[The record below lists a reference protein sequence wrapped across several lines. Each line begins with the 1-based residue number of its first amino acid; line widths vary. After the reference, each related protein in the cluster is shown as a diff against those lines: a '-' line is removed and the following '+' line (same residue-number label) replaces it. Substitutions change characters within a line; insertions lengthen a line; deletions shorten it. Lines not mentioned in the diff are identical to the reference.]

1 MMRMVM
7 ETGLVV
13 VMVVVVVGV
22 TGVVMTAAVALE
34 AWGFGAS
41 DSEHLPRR
49 ADARLCSKR
58 FTFIDSFDPHRNC
71 NHRTYNNSHFRDE
84 KT

>member
-7 ETGLVV
+7 ETGL
-13 VMVVVVVGV
+13 VVVVGV

>member
-1 MMRMVM
+1 MRMMRMVM
-7 ETGLVV
+7 ETGL
-13 VMVVVVVGV
+13 VVVVGV